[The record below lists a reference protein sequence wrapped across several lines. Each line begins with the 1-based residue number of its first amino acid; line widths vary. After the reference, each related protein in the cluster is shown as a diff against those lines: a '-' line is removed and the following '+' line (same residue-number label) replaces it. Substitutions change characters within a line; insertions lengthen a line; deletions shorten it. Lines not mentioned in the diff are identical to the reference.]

1 MTYLLD
7 VRAWLWAQ
15 LEPERLSPRA
25 AALIDDPGQVACLS
39 AITLHQVVG
48 LAEQGRLRLELP
60 VGEWIRT
67 SLSRRPMSILPVT
80 AEIALEAG
88 QLAGLAPSDP
98 FDRFVVATALAHR
111 IPLVTAD
118 STITRAGLV
127 QVVW

>member
-15 LEPERLSPRA
+15 LAPERLSPRA

-39 AITLHQVVG
+39 AVTLHQV
-48 LAEQGRLRLELP
+48 LALVEQGRLRLELP
-60 VGEWIRT
+60 PETWIRT
-67 SLSRRPMSILPVT
+67 SLTRRPMSILPVT
-80 AEIALEAG
+80 ADIALGAG
-88 QLAGLAPSDP
+88 QLAAFTASDQL
-98 FDRFVVATALAHR
+98 DRFVVATALAHR

-118 STITRAGLV
+118 RAITRCGLV